1 MYTCIL
7 HEVFIYVTQLIYTCD
22 MTHRHVWHDSQVLSH
37 HITASHTHT
46 HTHTITRT
54 HTHSH
59 THIVRCVTWHM
70 KESFMCGMTDLY
82 VWHDSQIPSQH
93 MTSFSDVWHKSYI
106 YVICLIYV
114 CGMTHN
120 FRTNI
125 WHHFPMCKMTV
136 SYVWLDWSICL
147 TWLINCEQTCNLIAF
162 SYVLYG
168 FFMCKCDS
176 KALLTLPACTFR
188 ASPWGPWPL
197 QCWAACILFNANWW
211 GAKYR
216 VSEQRD
222 EHGRSGDF
230 REWKFIIEH
239 LIYKQ
244 FCWARAGFT
253 TLHGLVPISTLVPQ
267 IYIAFAPR
275 TKGRL

>member
-1 MYTCIL
+1 
-7 HEVFIYVTQLIYTCD
+7 
-22 MTHRHVWHDSQVLSH
+22 
-37 HITASHTHT
+37 
-46 HTHTITRT
+46 
-54 HTHSH
+54 
-59 THIVRCVTWHM
+59 
-70 KESFMCGMTDLY
+70 
-82 VWHDSQIPSQH
+82 
-93 MTSFSDVWHKSYI
+93 
-106 YVICLIYV
+106 
-114 CGMTHN
+114 
-120 FRTNI
+120 
-125 WHHFPMCKMTV
+125 MTV

-162 SYVLYG
+162 SDVLYG

-275 TKGRL
+275 TKGRLYSLPCGRWLVKMVSSDFRPWAGTLKKPQLRDTMTWPRACLE